1 MRCGAPV
8 ARSTCQ
14 EIALAHDP
22 ELPTPSAAD
31 DRVEEPPEQ
40 RAVDR
45 PVEGNADRATDPLRA
60 SRTSG
65 IWLAVV
71 GLGVLL
77 ILLIVF
83 IAQNTQRAEVHFFG
97 WDGEAPQ
104 AVTLLIAA
112 AAGLL
117 VAVVAASLRIVQL
130 RRRVKRAR

>member
-1 MRCGAPV
+1 
-8 ARSTCQ
+8 
-14 EIALAHDP
+14 
-22 ELPTPSAAD
+22 
-31 DRVEEPPEQ
+31 
-40 RAVDR
+40 
-45 PVEGNADRATDPLRA
+45 LRA

-65 IWLAVV
+65 TWLAVV

-117 VAVVAASLRIVQL
+117 VAVVAASLRILQL

>member
-1 MRCGAPV
+1 LTP
-8 ARSTCQ
+8 Q

-22 ELPTPSAAD
+22 EQPTPSAT
-31 DRVEEPPEQ
+31 DRPEEPTEQ
-40 RAVDR
+40 RAVDQ
-45 PVEGNADRATDPLRA
+45 PVDRTADRGPNPLRA

-83 IAQNTQRAEVHFFG
+83 IAQNTQRSEVHFFG

-117 VAVVAASLRIVQL
+117 VAVVAASLRILQL